1 MPSPLG
7 HAIAGLAVHVVAS
20 RRRQELFDWPRVTL
34 TVGAALCPD
43 LDLLLRWVD
52 GRNHHG
58 GAMHGAGFAVLVAGL
73 VAAWAF
79 ARGWPRPAPLGL
91 AAGFAWSSHIL
102 LDYLN
107 VDTHPPIGILALWPF
122 SGAYYKFPWPIFLDI
137 GRTLEWSTVLHN
149 ALAAAWEA
157 ALLVP
162 LLAWAWRYRTRNIE
176 GGPWREGS
184 KAKP

>member
-7 HAIAGLAVHVVAS
+7 HAIAGLVVHVVAS
-20 RRRQELFDWPRVTL
+20 RPKDLLDWPRATL
-34 TVGAALCPD
+34 IAGAALCPD

-58 GAMHGAGFAVLVAGL
+58 GAMHGVGFAALVAG
-73 VAAWAF
+73 AAAAFAF
-79 ARGWPRPAPLGL
+79 ARRWPRPGMLGL
-91 AAGFAWSSHIL
+91 AVGLAWSSHIL

-137 GRTLEWSTVLHN
+137 GRTLEWRTVLHN

-157 ALLVP
+157 ALLGP
-162 LLAWAWRYRTRNIE
+162 LLVWAWRSRTRNGE
-176 GGPWREGS
+176 GGPWREDS